1 MHYSRYLQIFALL
14 LVIVCLVDA
23 APAKAKPKTVAKKT
37 SVKKTPAK
45 KPASRP
51 ASPVSRPASPPG
63 KVATKKKTT
72 TPPPSRPASPVGN
85 TSTKGKEKA
94 KTPPPSRPA
103 SPVNGQSGA
112 ASAPKTGTQAPAN
125 DACAAKTTCE
135 SCLKAKCEFDVKG
148 KKCFA
153 KGTTP
158 PAGAIVAKGQPV
170 AGQCKKAVAQ
180 LASEGDAAPTS
191 KITDLE
197 FQQAAQAAFGR
208 LQRHVLGTGEGGEPT
223 SGRHLASSFIKFPEN
238 LQSYKRNSNPDTG
251 LSQFTKTTQVAG
263 PAKKTTWDDDLGQY
277 SATDVRSVCQRAL
290 EAVLRLQDSK
300 TLNPTSITSV
310 SVRPPGKNFN
320 ICVTVQGIT
329 SVFPKNTAT
338 TSVASGQR
346 C

>member
-14 LVIVCLVDA
+14 LVIFCLVDA

-45 KPASRP
+45 IPASRP
-51 ASPVSRPASPPG
+51 ASPVSRPASPAG

-72 TPPPSRPASPVGN
+72 SPPPSRPASPVGN

-103 SPVNGQSGA
+103 SPANGQSGA
-112 ASAPKTGTQAPAN
+112 ADTPKTGTQTPAN

-170 AGQCKKAVAQ
+170 AGQCKKAAAQ
-180 LASEGDAAPTS
+180 LASESGAAPAS

-208 LQRHVLGTGEGGEPT
+208 LQRHVLGTSEGGEPT
-223 SGRHLASSFIKFPEN
+223 SGRHLASSFVKFPEN
-238 LQSYKRNSNPDTG
+238 LQNYQRKSNAETG
-251 LSQFTKTTQVAG
+251 LSQFTKTKGEG
-263 PAKKTTWDDDLGQY
+263 PSKKTTWDDDLKQY
-277 SATDVRSVCQRAL
+277 SAADVRSVCQRAL

-329 SVFPKNTAT
+329 SVFPKNTAKA
-338 TSVASGQR
+338 SAASGQR